1 MVRPPRLGLAVVTRT
16 IHVALIVAA
25 SFVAAGTAPGEE
37 RQMLVAFERA
47 LTAMVYVAASVSVFA
62 IVWAGFLLMA
72 EGADERAGRAR
83 NAVALAVV
91 GLAVVLAARGI
102 AALIRNGVIPVPPH

>member
-1 MVRPPRLGLAVVTRT
+1 MVRPAGMGLAVVTRVVQT
-16 IHVALIVAA
+16 LLIFAA
-25 SFVAAGTAPGEE
+25 SLLAAGASPGEE

-83 NAVALAVV
+83 SAVVLAVV

-102 AALIRNGVIPVPPH
+102 AALIRSGVIPVPPH

>member
-1 MVRPPRLGLAVVTRT
+1 MVRPAGLVL
-16 IHVALIVAA
+16 ALVKRAFQAAMIVAV
-25 SFVAAGTAPGEE
+25 SLIAAGAAPGEE

-72 EGADERAGRAR
+72 DGADERAGRAR
-83 NAVALAVV
+83 TAVAMAVL
-91 GLAVVLAARGI
+91 GLAVVLSARGI
-102 AALIRNGVIPVPPH
+102 AALIRSGVIPVPPH